1 MRLDEPRVP
10 ALSDDEMP
18 DSVTDRLGDG
28 PVLNIFRT
36 MANHPDLMR
45 RWMVFA
51 NHILSKS
58 TLPERERELAIL
70 RIGWLCQAGYEW
82 GQHVRIGL
90 DAGLTQ
96 VEIDRIPAGSSA
108 EGWSALDQALL
119 DATDELHSDAFI
131 TDATWARLSELDDQQ
146 KMDLVFT
153 VGQYNLVSMALNTL
167 GVQAD
172 PGLAVMP
179 DKA

>member
-1 MRLDEPRVP
+1 MRLNEPRVP

-18 DSVTDRLGDG
+18 EAVAERLGEG
-28 PVLNIFRT
+28 PTLNIFRT

-51 NHILSKS
+51 NHILAKS
-58 TLPERERELAIL
+58 TLPERERELVIL
-70 RIGWLCQAGYEW
+70 RIGWLCRAGYEW

-90 DAGLTQ
+90 DAGLSQ
-96 VEIDRIPAGSSA
+96 AEIDRIPAGSDA
-108 EGWSALDQALL
+108 DGWSDLDKALL
-119 DATDELHSDAFI
+119 DATDELHDDAFI
-131 TDATWARLSELDDQQ
+131 SDPTWERLGELDTQQ

-167 GVQAD
+167 GVQAEPD
-172 PGLAVMP
+172 LAPFP
-179 DKA
+179 D

>member
-1 MRLDEPRVP
+1 MRLNEPRVP
-10 ALSDDEMP
+10 PLIDDEMP
-18 DSVTDRLGDG
+18 ESVTERLGNG

-51 NHILSKS
+51 NHILAKS
-58 TLPERERELAIL
+58 TLPERERELVIL

-96 VEIDRIPAGSSA
+96 DEIDRIPAGSEA
-108 EGWSALDQALL
+108 DGWSDLDKALL
-119 DATDELHSDAFI
+119 DATDELHADAFI
-131 TDATWARLSELDDQQ
+131 TDETWERLGDLDTKQR
-146 KMDLVFT
+146 MDLVFT

-167 GVQAD
+167 GVQAE
-172 PGLAVMP
+172 PELAVMP
-179 DKA
+179 KKA